1 MSSHKYYICSFW
13 KILKMFHRVSLASR
27 NSGNLWVA
35 MWIPNWLTIFIG
47 RLRDFLW
54 NYSVSRTLPSDFSLS
69 NSVTSLVLLVPK
81 NALLWRF
88 RNKYEAFLEN
98 YIDND
103 YWAVGFTKTKTT
115 ENVYEENQVKF
126 FSRWTAKSHLKGKRF
141 FSLNQ
146 NVQCLLY
153 FIFNLVFPRWKIKK
167 FQAKLW
173 RKREESQELF

>member
-1 MSSHKYYICSFW
+1 MNFVYLADFMSSHKYYICSFW
-13 KILKMFHRVSLASR
+13 KILKTFHRVSLESR
-27 NSGNLWVA
+27 NCGNLWVA

-88 RNKYEAFLEN
+88 RNKYEAFLGN
-98 YIDND
+98 YINND

-126 FSRWTAKSHLKGKRF
+126 F
-141 FSLNQ
+141 
-146 NVQCLLY
+146 
-153 FIFNLVFPRWKIKK
+153 
-167 FQAKLW
+167 
-173 RKREESQELF
+173 